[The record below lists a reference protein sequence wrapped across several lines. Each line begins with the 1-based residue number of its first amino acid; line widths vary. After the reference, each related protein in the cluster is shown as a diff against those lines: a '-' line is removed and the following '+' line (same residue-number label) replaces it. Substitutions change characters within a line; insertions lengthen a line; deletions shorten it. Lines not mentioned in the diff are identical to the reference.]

1 MAEETFT
8 PPAGVRAAARRA
20 LGWIKDGKAG
30 QGFTSVGRGRA
41 SQLANGEAVSR
52 ETIGRMA
59 NYFGRHTPDRKATG
73 FNSGEEGFPSPG
85 RVAWDAWGGDAGQ
98 RWANSIMKREKA
110 ELTDAELIGR
120 SIGEQAVAE
129 SRSILDKV
137 QAVAQMGEEVNET
150 TPENEDDEP
159 VGATPAMM
167 AGQLDALLR
176 RSYSFYY
183 RAHAFHWN
191 TLSPMFAQFHELFS
205 TIYSNV
211 YGSLDDMAENVRRLG
226 FYAPQQLSSIGVG
239 GAVLT
244 DPIEMVKSLLDENA
258 GILDDIVAAFETA
271 EEISE
276 QGILNFLAERQD
288 AHEKFRWFLSA
299 TLNDG
304 GIASADLNMNMMN
317 EDGDI
322 CPECGTSSQPGWNY
336 CPECGA
342 KTC

>member
-1 MAEETFT
+1 MAEETFK

-20 LGWIKDGKAG
+20 IKWIEDGKAG
-30 QGFTSVGRGRA
+30 KGFTSVGRGRA
-41 SQLANGEAVSR
+41 TQLANGEAVSR

-98 RWANSIMKREKA
+98 RWANSIMKREKS
-110 ELTDAELIGR
+110 ELTEAELIGR
-120 SIGEQAVAE
+120 NIGEQVVAA
-129 SRSILDKV
+129 SRSILNK
-137 QAVAQMGEEVNET
+137 AQMTEEVNESV
-150 TPENEDDEP
+150 PENENDEP
-159 VGATPAMM
+159 VNATPAMM
-167 AGQLDALLR
+167 AKQLDALLR

-205 TIYSNV
+205 VIYTNV

-226 FYAPQQLSSIGVG
+226 FYAPQQLSLIGVG
-239 GAVLT
+239 GPVLT
-244 DPIEMVKSLLDENA
+244 DPIEMVKSLLEENA

-288 AHEKFRWFLSA
+288 SHEKFRWFLSA

-304 GIASADLNMNMMN
+304 GIATADMNMGGM
-317 EDGDI
+317 GDC
-322 CPECGTSSQPGWNY
+322 CPSCDSECESGWGY
-336 CPECGA
+336 CPNCGA
-342 KTC
+342 ELADKMKDC